1 MVLPIAGQWAVPQY
15 VDPLGARSPE
25 GLLVV
30 LRLADPTV
38 VPPTVAH
45 TAEQPSAEHTE
56 EQPSLLVASID
67 HIMALV
73 RLQRVSRLG
82 RLPVRRRLRP
92 IATTRLIA
100 TQHPIIIRRPGRVRK
115 ESAFAAS
122 DAAGNIGLVPYDL
135 SPVLKLET
143 GVP

>member
-1 MVLPIAGQWAVPQY
+1 VA
-15 VDPLGARSPE
+15 
-25 GLLVV
+25 

-56 EQPSLLVASID
+56 EQPSLLVAPID

-73 RLQRVSRLG
+73 RLQRVSRLA
-82 RLPVRRRLRP
+82 RRRVRRRLRP

-100 TQHPIIIRRPGRVRK
+100 TQHPIIIRRLGRVGK
-115 ESAFAAS
+115 EGACRAS
-122 DAAGNIGLVPYDL
+122 DAECCIQL
-135 SPVLKLET
+135 
-143 GVP
+143 

>member
-1 MVLPIAGQWAVPQY
+1 MLPIAGQWAVPQY
-15 VDPLGARSPE
+15 VDPMGARSPE
-25 GLLVV
+25 GLLVA

-73 RLQRVSRLG
+73 RLQRVSRLA
-82 RLPVRRRLRP
+82 RLRVRRRLRP
-92 IATTRLIA
+92 IATTRLTA
-100 TQHPIIIRRPGRVRK
+100 TQHPIITHRLGRV
-115 ESAFAAS
+115 
-122 DAAGNIGLVPYDL
+122 G
-135 SPVLKLET
+135 LKLLR
-143 GVP
+143 